1 MTITLSRTQIEKLI
15 QIYEHFSDIPSF
27 TISLESDSDMI
38 NVAFEMSSI
47 PEKQKAIVRTE
58 KPFKAQSFK

>member
-1 MTITLSRTQIEKLI
+1 MTITLSRIQIEKLI

-38 NVAFEMSSI
+38 NVAFERYSI

>member
-15 QIYEHFSDIPSF
+15 QIYEHFHEIPTF

-38 NVAFEMSSI
+38 NVAFDMASI
-47 PEKQKAIVRTE
+47 PEKQKASTKVER
-58 KPFKAQSFK
+58 PFKAQSFK